1 MAKLIVLITARPE
14 DGHRVAEAWQEAGAP
29 GVTLIEGFGLRRLQE
44 RARGMEVL
52 PGMMSLAEIVR
63 QSERTSLIVLSVVE
77 DDALID
83 RLLAAAEHILG
94 DLRQPDAGVFF
105 VADLVRALGVFNHQR
120 PPRPLA

>member
-29 GVTLIEGFGLRRLQE
+29 GATLIEGFGLRRLQE

-52 PGMMSLAEIVR
+52 PGMMSLAEILR
-63 QSERTSLIVLSVVE
+63 QSESTSLIVLSVVE
-77 DDALID
+77 EDALID
-83 RLLAAAEHILG
+83 RLLAATERILG
-94 DLRQPDAGVFF
+94 DLGQPDAGVFF
-105 VADLVRALGVFNHQR
+105 VVDLVGAWGVFNHRR